1 MTGQFET
8 RKKRFSLS
16 NFFFFYIQEFLQK
29 QLVFSVYQKREKK
42 QNKGY
47 NGVYARCDVTKIM
60 ATKSATFSTPI
71 GILEEFI
78 RKTRLNAEL

>member
-1 MTGQFET
+1 VCT
-8 RKKRFSLS
+8 R
-16 NFFFFYIQEFLQK
+16 
-29 QLVFSVYQKREKK
+29 KREKK

-47 NGVYARCDVTKIM
+47 NGVYARCFVLTKIM

>member
-1 MTGQFET
+1 VCT
-8 RKKRFSLS
+8 R
-16 NFFFFYIQEFLQK
+16 
-29 QLVFSVYQKREKK
+29 REKK

-47 NGVYARCDVTKIM
+47 KNAVYAKCVVTKIM

-78 RKTRLNAEL
+78 RKTRLNVEL